1 MFLYSG
7 SAAGGAS
14 HGGTGSGAPPARASK
29 TTQISDKTT
38 HKSDKTTQKSDE
50 TTQTTIASPK
60 SDKSCYKL
68 PQTSLTK
75 KRKNCSVE
83 QIIGEKI
90 KGSLIFYL
98 IFGNR
103 LSPSI

>member
-38 HKSDKTTQKSDE
+38 QKSE
-50 TTQTTIASPK
+50 EK
-60 SDKSCYKL
+60 KL
-68 PQTSLTK
+68 PRNQMKLP
-75 KRKNCSVE
+75 R
-83 QIIGEKI
+83 
-90 KGSLIFYL
+90 
-98 IFGNR
+98 R
-103 LSPSI
+103 LSLPPNQIKVVINCHKLP